1 MYRKDSVSW
10 LKHYDFILCLQIA
23 FVLSYLLS
31 GYGLNPYKSLL
42 YRNMAI
48 FIEFADVVVMFM
60 FGSLK
65 GVLKKGYYKRDIIKA
80 SL

>member
-10 LKHYDFILCLQIA
+10 LKHYDFILLDMLCLQIA

-48 FIEFADVVVMFM
+48 FIEFADIVYVWLVK
-60 FGSLK
+60 GSIEK
-65 GVLKKGYYKRDIIKA
+65 GIL
-80 SL
+80 